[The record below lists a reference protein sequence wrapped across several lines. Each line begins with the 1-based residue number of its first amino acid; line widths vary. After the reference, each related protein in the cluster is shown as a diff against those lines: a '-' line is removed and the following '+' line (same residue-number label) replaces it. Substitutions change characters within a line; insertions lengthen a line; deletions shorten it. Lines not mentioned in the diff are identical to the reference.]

1 MEDHSELGPM
11 IEEGKDKLEWYRQVD
26 PVKLISLKEMIN
38 APDYKEN
45 MISLIRTLYE
55 FAFDTYAGNIQEDYS
70 LISFENF

>member
-55 FAFDTYAGNIQEDYS
+55 FAFDTYAGNILEDYS

>member
-1 MEDHSELGPM
+1 MDEHAELRAM
-11 IEEGKDKLEWYRQVD
+11 IATGKDKLEWYRQVD

-55 FAFDTYAGNIQEDYS
+55 FAFDTYAGNILED
-70 LISFENF
+70 